1 MLSLRK
7 DNVNIHPT
15 IKYALVGI
23 GGYSVYLALLI
34 IQVEFFKIEPVLAS
48 LLAFIPIFLVS
59 YAVSYG
65 WVFQS
70 NDRHRNTFIR
80 YSVTTAIGLSLNLL
94 IMYFTIYHLECQY
107 IYSQLGV
114 FFIVGTNNYLINRY
128 WAFS

>member
-7 DNVNIHPT
+7 DNLHPT
-15 IKYALVGI
+15 IKYALVGTS
-23 GGYSVYLALLI
+23 GYLVFVALLT
-34 IQVEFFKIEPVLAS
+34 IQIEFFKIEPVLAS
-48 LLAFIPIFLVS
+48 LLAFIPVFLVS

-94 IMYFTIYHLECQY
+94 IMYFTIYHLEWQY

>member
-1 MLSLRK
+1 MFSLRK
-7 DNVNIHPT
+7 DSVNIHPT

-23 GGYSVYLALLI
+23 SGYLVFVALLT

-48 LLAFIPIFLVS
+48 LLAFIPVFLVS
-59 YAVSYG
+59 YTVSYG

-94 IMYFTIYHLECQY
+94 IMYFTIYHLEWQY

>member
-23 GGYSVYLALLI
+23 GGYLVYLALLV
-34 IQVEFFKIEPVLAS
+34 IQVEFFNIEPVLAS
-48 LLAFIPIFLVS
+48 LLAFIPVFLVS

-94 IMYFTIYHLECQY
+94 IMYFTIYHLEWQY

>member
-7 DNVNIHPT
+7 DNLHPT
-15 IKYALVGI
+15 IKYALVGTS
-23 GGYSVYLALLI
+23 GYLVFVSLLT
-34 IQVEFFKIEPVLAS
+34 IQIEFFKIEPVLAS
-48 LLAFIPIFLVS
+48 LLAFIPVFLVS

-94 IMYFTIYHLECQY
+94 IMYFTIYHLEWQY

>member
-7 DNVNIHPT
+7 DNINIHPT

-34 IQVEFFKIEPVLAS
+34 IQVEFFNIEPVLAS
-48 LLAFIPIFLVS
+48 LLAFIPVFLVS
-59 YAVSYG
+59 YFVSYG

-80 YSVTTAIGLSLNLL
+80 YSVATSIGLSLNLL
-94 IMYFTIYHLECQY
+94 IMYFTIYHLEWWY
-107 IYSQLGV
+107 IYSQLCV
-114 FFIVGTNNYLINRY
+114 FFVVGVNNYLINRY